1 MKIFNWAIFI
11 FLCLVINVYSTE
23 PEIKISS
30 KKVEFLKLEGKTI
43 FTDNVRMLQGK
54 NYIFAD
60 RMVKDDKNKIIEA
73 ENNVITFY
81 ETLNGQTLK
90 ISGNKLHYD
99 LLKEEIYLPE
109 RPYLVY
115 TDSFTGSSGEI
126 ISDDI
131 TFYRSEGRMI
141 FEGNVQIDKFRFNT
155 DDNKYLSRFS
165 ADKIMF
171 FINEKRILF
180 KENVYA
186 KIEEVD

>member
-43 FTDNVRMLQGK
+43 FTDNVRMLQGE

-126 ISDDI
+126 ISDDV
-131 TFYRSEGRMI
+131 TFYRSEGRMV

>member
-126 ISDDI
+126 ISDDV

>member
-126 ISDDI
+126 ISDDV
-131 TFYRSEGRMI
+131 TFYRSEGRMV

>member
-126 ISDDI
+126 ISDDV
-131 TFYRSEGRMI
+131 TFCRSEGRMV

>member
-141 FEGNVQIDKFRFNT
+141 FEGNVQIDRFQFNAG
-155 DDNKYLSRFS
+155 DNKYLSRFS

>member
-1 MKIFNWAIFI
+1 MKLFNWAIFI
-11 FLCLVINVYSTE
+11 FLCLVINLYSAE

-30 KKVEFLKLEGKTI
+30 QKVEFLKLEGKTI
-43 FTDNVRMLQGK
+43 FTDNVRMLQGE

-126 ISDDI
+126 ISDDV
-131 TFYRSEGRMI
+131 TFYRSEGRMV

>member
-99 LLKEEIYLPE
+99 LLKEEIHLPG

-131 TFYRSEGRMI
+131 TFYRSEGRMV